1 MSLYLELF
9 MIYYHSFCT
18 SVKRVV
24 GPVMLFG
31 FEVEPLTERQ
41 EAEPE
46 VAELKMLRVSLGV
59 TGKDRIRNKHIN
71 GTVNVRGS
79 G

>member
-1 MSLYLELF
+1 
-9 MIYYHSFCT
+9 
-18 SVKRVV
+18 
-24 GPVMLFG
+24 MLAMAK
-31 FEVEPLTERQ
+31 RQ
-41 EAEPE
+41 EAKPE